1 MALSINKV
9 PTTRPTIDFDKKVDV
24 YRNLN
29 KPGCKFSVRQNGIVL
44 AYVDRIMLAD
54 ARFKHATVSQLS
66 RVRSSAR
73 EVCQW
78 ITGTICD
85 DGSWILNWEHGHEW
99 CKLTC
104 DPKKADGFVFADTG
118 ERIDTAQ
125 YVSISEY
132 GVSAR
137 IKHGKS

>member
-1 MALSINKV
+1 MSLSISKV
-9 PTTRPTIDFDKKVDV
+9 PTTRPTIDFDRKVDV

-29 KPGCKFSVRQNGIVL
+29 KPGCKFSVRQDGVVR
-44 AYVDRIMLAD
+44 AYVDRIVLID
-54 ARFKHATVSQLS
+54 ARFKHATDSQLT

-85 DGSWILNWEHGHEW
+85 DASWILNWEPGHEW
-99 CKLTC
+99 VKVIC
-104 DPKKADGFVFADTG
+104 DPKKADGFVLKDTG
-118 ERIDTAQ
+118 ERIDRAQ
-125 YVSISEY
+125 CVSISEY
-132 GVSAR
+132 GVQAR

>member
-1 MALSINKV
+1 M
-9 PTTRPTIDFDKKVDV
+9 TTRTLTSKTPPTSIDVTRKVDV

-29 KPGCKFSVRQNGIVL
+29 KPGCKFSVRQDGVVR
-44 AYVDRIMLAD
+44 AYVDRIMLID
-54 ARFKHATVSQLS
+54 ARFKHATASQLG
-66 RVRSSAR
+66 RVRSAAR

-85 DGSWILNWEHGHEW
+85 DASWILNWEHGHEW
-99 CKLTC
+99 CKVTC
-104 DPKKADGFVFADTG
+104 DPKKADGFVLADTG
-118 ERIDTAQ
+118 ARIDTAQ